1 MRILTWSLEQIMEE
15 VKVLENSVKQLKFD
29 LSRMCWYMRGGLTYS
44 EAFDLSY
51 EDREV
56 ISQLI
61 EENLETAK
69 KTGQP
74 FF

>member
-1 MRILTWSLEQIMEE
+1 MEE
-15 VKVLENSVKQLKFD
+15 VEVLENSVKQMKFD
-29 LSRMCWYMRGGLTYS
+29 ISRICWYMRGGLTYG
-44 EAFDLSY
+44 EAFETSP
-51 EDREV
+51 EDRE
-56 ISQLI
+56 IMSKLI